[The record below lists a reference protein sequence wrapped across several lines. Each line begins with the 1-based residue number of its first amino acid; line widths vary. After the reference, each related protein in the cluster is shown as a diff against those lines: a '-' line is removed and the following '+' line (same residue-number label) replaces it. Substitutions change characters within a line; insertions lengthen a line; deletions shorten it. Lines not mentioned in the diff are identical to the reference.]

1 MNKSVKFL
9 LTLGISALAVMGMM
23 STKPLETLASVSAVS
38 MDDGEFVPHH
48 YYEESYDDDDDD
60 DDDDD
65 SSSTT
70 SDTSSSDSSSSDAG
84 AASTSDFIKPA
95 ATWFTPVCE
104 HGKDVYVVLP
114 IVNMF
119 KYDVKDVVVTP
130 VVSEKTDEFPFEID
144 VTGFTQ
150 KIGTLKGENSEPDR
164 NKRAENC
171 VWIFKTRNTVKSGYY
186 KLNFNV
192 VYTNPVNAI
201 ESCTISTYV
210 KTVGLAKYGTT
221 DGTEDSEKKST
232 PRVIVK
238 GFTTEPATVQA
249 GDNFKLNLTIENT
262 SKKTSVQNMELDLTG
277 TVAGKDESSSYAA
290 FLPTSGANSFY
301 VESIP
306 AGGTAQLS
314 MEFNAK
320 SDLEQKPY
328 VMSIKMQY
336 EDDMANAYEGEASV
350 SIPVHQIS
358 KFDTSTPDIQPSSI
372 MVGEQ
377 SDVMFSIY
385 NTGKT
390 KLYNVSVTASG
401 DSIEPALAYVGGIES
416 GGTGNVDVMLTGAA
430 PTMDDGTINL
440 VISYE
445 DEAGNA
451 TLTEK
456 AINLYV
462 SDVSDEDYSDGGDYT
477 DEADN
482 GMNPTLLKVLI
493 GVGAAVVLLIVVGVI
508 LKIKAKRKRKKEEQM
523 LEELL
528 EDDIEKEEKDENK

>member
-1 MNKSVKFL
+1 MKKSVKFL
-9 LTLGISALAVMGMM
+9 IACGISALAVMNMAAAR
-23 STKPLETLASVSAVS
+23 PVATLAAVNAVS
-38 MDDGEFVPHH
+38 INDHSDDPEQ
-48 YYEESYDDDDDD
+48 YYYVNDDDDDD
-60 DDDDD
+60 KND
-65 SSSTT
+65 SS
-70 SDTSSSDSSSSDAG
+70 DNSSSGSSTDGG
-84 AASTSDFIKPA
+84 AVSTSDFIKPA

-104 HGKDVYVVLP
+104 HGKAVYVVLP
-114 IVNMF
+114 LVNMF

-150 KIGTLKGENSEPDR
+150 KIGTLKGENTEPDR

-171 VWIFKTRNTVKSGYY
+171 VWAFKTRDTVKSGYY

-192 VYTNPVNAI
+192 VYTNPLNSI

-221 DGTEDSEKKST
+221 DGTEDNEKKST

-238 GFTTEPATVQA
+238 GFTTEPAKVQA
-249 GDNFKLNLTIENT
+249 GDNFKLNLIVENT

-301 VESIP
+301 IENIA

-328 VMSIKMQY
+328 IMSIKMQY

-358 KFDTSTPDIQPSSI
+358 KFDTSTPDIEPSSI
-372 MVGEQ
+372 AVGEQ

-416 GGTGNVDVMLTGAA
+416 GGTGNVDLMLTGAA

-445 DEAGNA
+445 DESGNA

-462 SDVSDEDYSDGGDYT
+462 SDSSEDDYSGVDDYT
-477 DEADN
+477 DDGST
-482 GMNPTLLKVLI
+482 GMNPTLMKVLI
-493 GVGAAVVLLIVVGVI
+493 GVGIGVAVIVIIVII
-508 LKIKAKRKRKKEEQM
+508 LKIRGKRKRKKEQQM

-528 EDDIEKEEKDENK
+528 DEDIEKEEKDENK